1 MVWATPLW
9 FWPVLVKCIWSFR
22 LLMLRPTCTARSSPL
37 YFPNS
42 PTLCI
47 YEEKQE
53 RLPWTCGILYQ
64 IWFLCGSYTL
74 LQWEVDGTCWFYK
87 GTPTVVPIT
96 VIHNA
101 QSMAHELWGGSSCIR
116 VLGTPGKGW
125 LSASPYE
132 YTASTLCSICRR
144 LEAASSFVPSL
155 LNWWKPLM
163 EEGTGKGWEMQ
174 RTPWCWLSTSWQF
187 PHAHPLEG
195 REPKGT
201 GCLTGEGHSHAQ
213 HTVTAPRAYTAAPH
227 WKSRR
232 MDSVASLDF
241 LRYYFCWW
249 AV

>member
-1 MVWATPLW
+1 MRKNKRGYHGPVGSFTKFGFFVVLTLFFNEKLMVHVDSIKEHPLW
-9 FWPVLVKCIWSFR
+9 SQSLLSIMLRAWLMSFGAAVLV
-22 LLMLRPTCTARSSPL
+22 LGYLGPLAR
-37 YFPNS
+37 
-42 PTLCI
+42 
-47 YEEKQE
+47 
-53 RLPWTCGILYQ
+53 
-64 IWFLCGSYTL
+64 
-74 LQWEVDGTCWFYK
+74 
-87 GTPTVVPIT
+87 
-96 VIHNA
+96 
-101 QSMAHELWGGSSCIR
+101 GGS
-116 VLGTPGKGW
+116 LP
-125 LSASPYE
+125 LPME